1 METNTNRLFFSEI
14 LKNIRKNYPIFQ
26 YSGTKLNSEIT
37 AQWGVTSS
45 QNCYLFQER
54 LETITA
60 IAKAKALKYR
70 YEKEEQTVLSFE
82 KLIIELC
89 PKNISLAKETH
100 FILEKAIKL
109 DSITR
114 KYNFDNSRIVF
125 NEESINALITGPI
138 YYDADYNE
146 FVASALD
153 FKSKELQKYF
163 LEEISIDFNDIIEFQ
178 HIKEIEIK
186 GENLE
191 ALNQSIIHKKNKALD
206 IIEFPQG
213 ELLIC
218 IDVNKR
224 FQDGDIIS
232 TTSASMYLLEN
243 CFLKFVIIP

>member
-1 METNTNRLFFSEI
+1 MGTNTNRFFSEM
-14 LKNIRKNYPIFQ
+14 LKNLRKDYPIFK
-26 YSGTKLNSEIT
+26 YSGEKVNNEIT
-37 AQWGVTSS
+37 AQWGANSPH
-45 QNCYLFQER
+45 NYYLFQER

-70 YEKEEQTVLSFE
+70 YEREEQTVLSFE

-89 PKNISLAKETH
+89 PENISLAKETH
-100 FILEKAIKL
+100 SILEKAIKL

-114 KYNFDNSRIVF
+114 KYNFEIAF
-125 NEESINALITGPI
+125 NEDSINALMTGPL
-138 YYDADYNE
+138 YYGADYDE
-146 FVASALD
+146 FIASALD
-153 FKSKELQKYF
+153 FKSKEHQKYF
-163 LEEISIDFNDIIEFQ
+163 LEEISLDFNDIIEFQ

-186 GENLE
+186 YENLE
-191 ALNQSIIHKKNKALD
+191 CLNQAIIHKSKALD

-213 ELLIC
+213 DLLIC

>member
-1 METNTNRLFFSEI
+1 MGTNTNRFFSEM
-14 LKNIRKNYPIFQ
+14 LKNLRKDYPIFK
-26 YSGTKLNSEIT
+26 YSGEKVNNEIT
-37 AQWGVTSS
+37 AQWGSNS
-45 QNCYLFQER
+45 PHNYYLFQER

-70 YEKEEQTVLSFE
+70 YEREEQTVLSFE

-89 PKNISLAKETH
+89 PENISLAKETH
-100 FILEKAIKL
+100 SILEKAIKL

-114 KYNFDNSRIVF
+114 KYNFEIAF
-125 NEESINALITGPI
+125 NEDSINALMTGPL
-138 YYDADYNE
+138 YYGADYDE
-146 FVASALD
+146 FIVSALD
-153 FKSKELQKYF
+153 FKSKEHQKYF
-163 LEEISIDFNDIIEFQ
+163 LEEISLDFNDIIEFQ

-186 GENLE
+186 DENLE
-191 ALNQSIIHKKNKALD
+191 SLNQAIIHKSKALD

-213 ELLIC
+213 DLLIC